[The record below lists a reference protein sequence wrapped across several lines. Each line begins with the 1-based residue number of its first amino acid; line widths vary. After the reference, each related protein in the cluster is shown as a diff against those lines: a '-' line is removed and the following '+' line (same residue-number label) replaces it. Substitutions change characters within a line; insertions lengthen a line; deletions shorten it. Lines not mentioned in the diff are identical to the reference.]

1 MGKVSFYL
9 GNILWFCVGGF
20 LGLATSNTLGS
31 DVLFI
36 PSVCY
41 QNGRK
46 TPSFSYGD
54 ISPLSV
60 KSSMDIDRKK
70 FTLSIELDKHIQ
82 YNLNHEI

>member
-1 MGKVSFYL
+1 MAITTKQEYING
-9 GNILWFCVGGF
+9 
-20 LGLATSNTLGS
+20 
-31 DVLFI
+31 
-36 PSVCY
+36 CY
-41 QNGRK
+41 TRYGTRPLTAMEIKTETRLYNGRK

>member
-1 MGKVSFYL
+1 MAQ
-9 GNILWFCVGGF
+9 GF
-20 LGLATSNTLGS
+20 ESLSLRSA
-31 DVLFI
+31 I
-36 PSVCY
+36 Y

>member
-1 MGKVSFYL
+1 MNKLVHQSKQLLFHL
-9 GNILWFCVGGF
+9 VIFE
-20 LGLATSNTLGS
+20 S
-31 DVLFI
+31 DLCKQLPF
-36 PSVCY
+36 SQGWKKMDY

>member
-82 YNLNHEI
+82 YNLNH

>member
-1 MGKVSFYL
+1 MNRKFRRMGGVKREVYD
-9 GNILWFCVGGF
+9 
-20 LGLATSNTLGS
+20 LGS
-31 DVLFI
+31 GRAC
-36 PSVCY
+36 PYY

>member
-1 MGKVSFYL
+1 MRGVPPASPSLKKAD
-9 GNILWFCVGGF
+9 GGDHIHF
-20 LGLATSNTLGS
+20 LTKY
-31 DVLFI
+31 I
-36 PSVCY
+36 Y

>member
-1 MGKVSFYL
+1 MSYYKDGWHQTKNS
-9 GNILWFCVGGF
+9 
-20 LGLATSNTLGS
+20 TLN
-31 DVLFI
+31 F
-36 PSVCY
+36 Y

>member
-1 MGKVSFYL
+1 M
-9 GNILWFCVGGF
+9 I
-20 LGLATSNTLGS
+20 
-31 DVLFI
+31 D
-36 PSVCY
+36 Y

-46 TPSFSYGD
+46 TPSFSYRD
-54 ISPLSV
+54 ISLLSV

>member
-1 MGKVSFYL
+1 MAQ
-9 GNILWFCVGGF
+9 GF
-20 LGLATSNTLGS
+20 ESLSLRSA
-31 DVLFI
+31 I
-36 PSVCY
+36 Y

-46 TPSFSYGD
+46 NPSFSYGD
-54 ISPLSV
+54 ISPFSV

>member
-1 MGKVSFYL
+1 M
-9 GNILWFCVGGF
+9 I
-20 LGLATSNTLGS
+20 
-31 DVLFI
+31 D
-36 PSVCY
+36 Y

-54 ISPLSV
+54 ISLLSV

>member
-1 MGKVSFYL
+1 MRG
-9 GNILWFCVGGF
+9 
-20 LGLATSNTLGS
+20 
-31 DVLFI
+31 FI
-36 PSVCY
+36 PRIFY

-54 ISPLSV
+54 ISPFSV

-82 YNLNHEI
+82 YNLNYEI